1 MLFKEHQVHFNL
13 EEYNTIWTCSN
24 CSPVKCGKSDI
35 VSFTSEVQIY
45 EYIYTYIYT
54 YIHTHTQKIEF
65 GQRHVSQIF
74 FSNMCVTE
82 IRHKCPLQHRRGNR
96 LLVRS

>member
-1 MLFKEHQVHFNL
+1 MYIFLYLGGIGHCPFFTEIGLHTHMYFVLPHLEVQNVISYSNNWGSYMRFKEHQVHFHL

-45 EYIYTYIYT
+45 R
-54 YIHTHTQKIEF
+54 K
-65 GQRHVSQIF
+65 R
-74 FSNMCVTE
+74 CTE
-82 IRHKCPLQHRRGNR
+82 P
-96 LLVRS
+96 